1 MFVSLRALS
10 EKSNGARL
18 LAGALV
24 LVLAAVIYTEWATA
38 RQIADELTEHV
49 DKDGAILQSSGWSC
63 SPAAAANLLRLF
75 GLTKTE
81 RDMAALFAHAAD
93 VIRTMTF
100 KPDRALDEV
109 NSDYSTTTELADTLQ
124 READV
129 PFRIG
134 HQFASELVNYGRAHH
149 LRASQIPFTEAQR
162 IYADVAAA
170 SKVGAKLPLSEEQ
183 FRRSLTAENMVT
195 ASQGL
200 GGPQPSEVAR
210 MLARWGRLCPVAVA
224 YFRLWRRTHGTGS
237 RASYFSPV
245 RLEEI
250 QTAARR

>member
-1 MFVSLRALS
+1 
-10 EKSNGARL
+10 
-18 LAGALV
+18 
-24 LVLAAVIYTEWATA
+24 
-38 RQIADELTEHV
+38 
-49 DKDGAILQSSGWSC
+49 
-63 SPAAAANLLRLF
+63 
-75 GLTKTE
+75 
-81 RDMAALFAHAAD
+81 
-93 VIRTMTF
+93 MTF

-124 READV
+124 REANV

-134 HQFASELVNYGRAHH
+134 HHFTSELVNYGRAHH

-170 SKVGAKLPLSEEQ
+170 SKLDAKLPLSEEQ

-210 MLARWGRLCPVAVA
+210 ML
-224 YFRLWRRTHGTGS
+224 
-237 RASYFSPV
+237 
-245 RLEEI
+245 
-250 QTAARR
+250 TAAKDRLGGDRAWLDATRARVAAAALRLDQSFAGLRDSK